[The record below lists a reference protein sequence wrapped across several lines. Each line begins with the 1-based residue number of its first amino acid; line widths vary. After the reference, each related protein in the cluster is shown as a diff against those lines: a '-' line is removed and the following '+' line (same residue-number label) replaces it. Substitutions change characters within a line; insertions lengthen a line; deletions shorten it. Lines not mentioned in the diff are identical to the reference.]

1 MPRINFTVNLRV
13 GRNTQPLKRVYVE
26 HIAFGLRVPGSQLYM
41 TDDSGRV
48 RDAKGNLGIDAI
60 PNLLNGRIDVRIICH
75 NSVVKIPNGI
85 LDHFRDFSIADGATV
100 TITTA
105 NSPNNFNHFRIVNR
119 CIEVYDNVLRQFQ
132 VFNSEFPLGKKNTL
146 DNTRKSRKRI
156 EVAFPSSI
164 VVKLAFV
171 EPKSIHTGFP
181 VIHIGNRDGR
191 FPIDNPNNR
200 LFGSDPMLIPAEL
213 SHALHF
219 SHLSETQRHDITVKY
234 GKFIV
239 TDFLLGGGG
248 THFMLKDTDPMVAF
262 VEAFDHFVHRFDRFI
277 RDNPNLTGVP
287 LRNGFIRSELNSS
300 EQFDR
305 NTRGFGTLAGN
316 LSTGNFT
323 PNPAFLTRGRNSA
336 TSIEGSIYGAIFLDF
351 ARRPGVGLRTAVNAY
366 IRSKALSFGEF
377 RTWVRRN
384 LPNLRTQLD
393 DVLST
398 WTL

>member
-13 GRNTQPLKRVYVE
+13 GRNTQPLKRAYVE
-26 HIAFGLRVPGSQLYM
+26 HIAFGLRVPGSQLYI

-48 RDAKGNLGIDAI
+48 RDPQGNLGIDAI

-85 LDHFRDFSIADGATV
+85 LDHFNDFSIADGG
-100 TITTA
+100 TITITNA
-105 NSPNNFNHFRIVNR
+105 NSQNNFNHFRILNR

-132 VFNSEFPLGKKNTL
+132 VFSSEFPLGKKNTL
-146 DNTRKSRKRI
+146 DNTRKSRQRL
-156 EVAFPSSI
+156 EVSFPSSI
-164 VVKLAFV
+164 VVQLAFV

-181 VIHIGNRDGR
+181 VIHIGNIDGR
-191 FPIDNPNNR
+191 FPIDDPSNR
-200 LFGSDPMLIPAEL
+200 LFGNNPMLIPAEL

-219 SHLSETQRHDITVKY
+219 SHLNENQRHDITVKY

-248 THFMLKDTDPMVAF
+248 THSMLKDTDPLVAF

-277 RDNPNLTGVP
+277 RANPNLTGVP
-287 LRNGFIRSELNSS
+287 LRNGFIRAELDSR

-305 NTRGFGTLAGN
+305 NTRGFGTMSGN
-316 LSTGNFT
+316 LSTGIFT

-393 DVLST
+393 DVVST